1 MGSMNQEDSLQ
12 DRTCAEVVNNL
23 PWYVGGDLEGDLQVS
38 IDEHLAQCAPC
49 AAHAMR
55 ARDARQAFVT
65 DLRARETR
73 GPNLWPGVRATLAQE
88 GLLQRPVQVLPGA
101 LSSVATTAA
110 QNTSAASGARGS
122 PRRFWVLGSAA
133 AAAVLVGFWLGRD
146 LLDTRV
152 DPVVGPIAGNVA
164 RPNADRVAT
173 NVPGNQPSIPV
184 TPVAEAT
191 GLRRI
196 GSSEVP
202 LRQSADIFL
211 DSPFGQGPQ
220 FTPPNAG
227 APASLRQVRRTQ

>member
-1 MGSMNQEDSLQ
+1 MKHQ
-12 DRTCAEVVNNL
+12 DKLCAEVVNNL
-23 PWYVGGDLEGDLQVS
+23 PWYVGGDLEGDAQAS

-49 AAHAMR
+49 AAQAMR
-55 ARDARQAFVT
+55 ARDARQVFVT
-65 DLRARETR
+65 DLHARETR
-73 GPNLWPGVRATLAQE
+73 GPNLWPGVRAALVQE
-88 GLLQRPVQVLPGA
+88 GLLQRPVLSVPGTPSA
-101 LSSVATTAA
+101 APVATANAA
-110 QNTSAASGARGS
+110 TRPLST
-122 PRRFWVLGSAA
+122 RRFWVVGSAA

-152 DPVVGPIAGNVA
+152 DPVVGPIAGPID
-164 RPNADRVAT
+164 RPIADRVAT
-173 NVPGNQPSIPV
+173 SVPGNQPSIPV

-202 LRQSADIFL
+202 LRASADIFL

-220 FTPPNAG
+220 LMPPNAG